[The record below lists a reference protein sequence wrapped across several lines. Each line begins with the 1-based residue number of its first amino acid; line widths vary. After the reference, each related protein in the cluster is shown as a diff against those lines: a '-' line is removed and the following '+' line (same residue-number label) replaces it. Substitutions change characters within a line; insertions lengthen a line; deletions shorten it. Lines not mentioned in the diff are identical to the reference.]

1 MTDKLRPWQAVLL
14 GGLTVGTFDFIF
26 AVVLF
31 HASAQGV
38 ARSIASGWLGREAA
52 FAGGTGVVVL
62 GVLSHYFIA
71 TSMAAFYIALSR
83 KLGFMVRYA
92 VVSGMAYG
100 VGCYWFMQLVV
111 LPLSRVT
118 RRPQPM
124 FIVITSIIGHA
135 LLIGLPIALYARKA
149 APRST

>member
-1 MTDKLRPWQAVLL
+1 MTNLRPWQAVLL

-26 AVVLF
+26 AMVLF

-38 ARSIASGWLGREAA
+38 AKSIASGWLGREAA
-52 FAGGTGVVVL
+52 FAGGAGVIVL

-71 TSMAAFYIALSR
+71 TSMAGFYVALSR
-83 KLGFMVRYA
+83 KLAFLVRYA
-92 VVSGMAYG
+92 VACGMAYG

-111 LPLSRVT
+111 LPLSRAAHRNPT
-118 RRPQPM
+118 PM
-124 FIVITSIIGHA
+124 FYVVTSVIGHA

-149 APRST
+149 AVDR